1 MLHLETELLRE
12 DLADLSTEI
21 SIKQKLIEEL
31 ENSQKRLN
39 NMKLHYEEKLSLLER
54 KIKET
59 ETERDTVL
67 DTIHEHDKEAAQ
79 QSQKVKSDY
88 EKKINNFKD
97 ELKKLQSAKKEHNRL
112 MRTKVRLVV
121 RVYVF
126 HLRRLRDEYFE
137 FELRFRRLDQFPPLV
152 ILDQYEVTL
161 IGLLARIV

>member
-1 MLHLETELLRE
+1 MPQETKKCVKVLFHYFPFHYLDTELLRE

-59 ETERDTVL
+59 ETERDRVL

-79 QSQKVKSDY
+79 QSQKVKADY
-88 EKKINNFKD
+88 EKKINDFKD

-112 MRTKVRLVV
+112 MRTKVRLV
-121 RVYVF
+121 
-126 HLRRLRDEYFE
+126 
-137 FELRFRRLDQFPPLV
+137 
-152 ILDQYEVTL
+152 
-161 IGLLARIV
+161 A